1 MAQLAPMMQL
11 RARFED
17 KCGHPLAGGSV
28 FAFEVGT
35 STPKDTFKDA
45 DGTIPNTHPIK
56 LDYRGEAD
64 IYLLS
69 GRYRFVV
76 YSCHGVKI
84 YDVDNVGEWL
94 DPINAENVFDGNK
107 NQHQINEEQAEK
119 NIALSQEITDSV
131 KNEQDRALLAET
143 NLQTSISNEST
154 RATDAEANLNLKID
168 SETQRAQT
176 AEQNLQVQIT
186 TGNAG
191 IKYFSTE
198 AELLAFVPAASDPKQ
213 AYAFDTKKN
222 YLWKLKSGSTT
233 EYEWKDEGVSQ
244 LDQAKQ
250 YTDAKAILEAG
261 SDLAILKDIN
271 GKTVFLIKKNGKFY
285 IVGLPNDI
293 ASCINTLNSLIY
305 TSNSSNLI
313 ESFDL
318 NGRPSLTQNKFGDLI
333 LPNIGNLTLAL
344 KALKNDI
351 LTQNSINLPA
361 AHLSGKYADYVLTE
375 AMPDFEHTDYLLKAS
390 DVNALNIFPH
400 AVTMLRIP
408 AITRIGKSKYLLF
421 FEARENSSDFGMN
434 SQGVAT
440 VDINET
446 TGVATIS
453 NVQCLHA
460 AFTDSENKLRTFM
473 NACAVKLDS
482 GRIICLYVRRYGTTE
497 HQLYKRYSDDDGLTW
512 SNYEDIT
519 SVKGSTGWNLLCPCS
534 QGLVKRYGQHKG
546 RIVFPLWTSGT
557 AYATNAFRA
566 GYVYSDD
573 NGSTWHLGEFA
584 DYTTANEVQC
594 AEDLNGDM
602 LFSIRLENATTPKIL
617 ARHSDVTKKYATVL
631 TNKALTSAT
640 VMSGLIQ
647 SANKY
652 DKSANKFQLS
662 VCRTMSRTDLLIHT
676 SYDGGE
682 TWRTHLLPSTAGTGV
697 AYSCIENISASKKFL
712 MWEADATVNFKY
724 AVVALSNLVN
734 EVN

>member
-1 MAQLAPMMQL
+1 MAII
-11 RARFED
+11 
-17 KCGHPLAGGSV
+17 
-28 FAFEVGT
+28 T
-35 STPKDTFKDA
+35 
-45 DGTIPNTHPIK
+45 
-56 LDYRGEAD
+56 
-64 IYLLS
+64 
-69 GRYRFVV
+69 
-76 YSCHGVKI
+76 
-84 YDVDNVGEWL
+84 
-94 DPINAENVFDGNK
+94 
-107 NQHQINEEQAEK
+107 EEK
-119 NIALSQEITDSV
+119 M
-131 KNEQDRALLAET
+131 
-143 NLQTSISNEST
+143 
-154 RATDAEANLNLKID
+154 
-168 SETQRAQT
+168 
-176 AEQNLQVQIT
+176 QNLDTDIQH
-186 TGNAG
+186 AG
-191 IKYFSTE
+191 ESVNEKKVIIPRYGEPFKSFPLVSSEAEENFQAAAEEVIESGLMEGFATE
-198 AELLAFVPAASDPKQ
+198 AELLASRPTVPKK
-213 AYAFDTKKN
+213 YAKANDTKIVWFWNKPDGSADGN
-222 YLWKLKSGSTT
+222 YWTSTGLS
-233 EYEWKDEGVSQ
+233 ELSQ
-244 LDQAKQ
+244 AMSYIDQ
-250 YTDAKAILEAG
+250 KAILESG
-261 SDLAILKDIN
+261 SNIAVLKDVN
-271 GKTVFLIKKNGKFY
+271 GKTVYLIKKNGKFY

-305 TSNSSNLI
+305 TSNSGNLI

-351 LTQNSINLPA
+351 LTQNSINMPA

-390 DVNALNIFPH
+390 DVNTLNIFPH

-421 FEARENSSDFGMN
+421 FEARESVDDFGKN

-440 VDINET
+440 ITVDEA
-446 TGVATIS
+446 TGVASIS

-482 GRIICLYVRRYGTTE
+482 GRIICLYVRRYSTTE

-512 SNYEDIT
+512 SEYEDIT

-557 AYATNAFRA
+557 AYSVIAFRA
-566 GYVYSDD
+566 GYIYSDD

-584 DYTTANEVQC
+584 DFSTANEVQC

-602 LFSIRLENATTPKIL
+602 LFSIRLESANPPKIL
-617 ARHSDVTKKYATVL
+617 ARHSDLTKKYTML
-631 TNKALTSAT
+631 QTNKPLTSAI

-647 SANKY
+647 GENKY
-652 DKSANKFQLS
+652 DKTANKFQLTA
-662 VCRTMSRTDLLIHT
+662 CRTMSRQELLIHT

-682 TWRTHLLPSTAGTGV
+682 NWRTYLLPSTIGTAV

-712 MWEADATVNFKY
+712 MWEADGAVNFKY
-724 AVVALSNLVN
+724 SVVALSNLVN
-734 EVN
+734 EVQ

>member
-1 MAQLAPMMQL
+1 MADEIVTRVQLENA
-11 RARFED
+11 
-17 KCGHPLAGGSV
+17 S
-28 FAFEVGT
+28 
-35 STPKDTFKDA
+35 KDA
-45 DGTIPNTHPIK
+45 DSLELFISGSDIEDVLTRLGQQYPTLAK
-56 LDYRGEAD
+56 LVRVLMETGGWKAYATEA
-64 IYLLS
+64 
-69 GRYRFVV
+69 
-76 YSCHGVKI
+76 
-84 YDVDNVGEWL
+84 
-94 DPINAENVFDGNK
+94 
-107 NQHQINEEQAEK
+107 
-119 NIALSQEITDSV
+119 
-131 KNEQDRALLAET
+131 ALLA
-143 NLQTSISNEST
+143 
-154 RATDAEANLNLKID
+154 
-168 SETQRAQT
+168 
-176 AEQNLQVQIT
+176 T
-186 TGNAG
+186 TPTVTPSVG
-191 IKYFSTE
+191 
-198 AELLAFVPAASDPKQ
+198 
-213 AYAFDTKKN
+213 YAFDTKKM
-222 YLWKLKSGSTT
+222 YLWNGTS
-233 EYEWKDEGVSQ
+233 WVNEGLSQ

-250 YTDAKAILEAG
+250 YIDAKAILEAG
-261 SDLAILKDIN
+261 SDLAILKDMN

-285 IVGLPNDI
+285 IVGLPKDI

-305 TSNSSNLI
+305 TSNSNNLI

-344 KALKNDI
+344 KALKNDVSI
-351 LTQNSINLPA
+351 QNSINLPA

-421 FEARENSSDFGMN
+421 FEARENVDDFGMN

-440 VDINET
+440 IDVDEA
-446 TGVATIS
+446 TGVATVS
-453 NVQCLHA
+453 NIQSLHA

-512 SNYEDIT
+512 SEYEDIT

-557 AYATNAFRA
+557 AYSTIAFRA
-566 GYVYSDD
+566 GYIYSDD

-584 DYTTANEVQC
+584 DFSTANEVQC

-602 LFSIRLENATTPKIL
+602 LFSIRLESANPPKVL
-617 ARHSDVTKKYATVL
+617 ARHSDLTKKYSMVQ
-631 TNKALTSAT
+631 TNKQLTSAI

-647 SANKY
+647 GENKY
-652 DKSANKFQLS
+652 DKSANKFQLTA
-662 VCRTMSRTDLLIHT
+662 CRTMSRADLLIHT

-682 TWRTHLLPSTAGTGV
+682 NWITHLLPSTAGTGV

-712 MWEADATVNFKY
+712 LWESDGTVNFKY
-724 AVVALSNLVN
+724 SVVALSNLIN
-734 EVN
+734 EVS